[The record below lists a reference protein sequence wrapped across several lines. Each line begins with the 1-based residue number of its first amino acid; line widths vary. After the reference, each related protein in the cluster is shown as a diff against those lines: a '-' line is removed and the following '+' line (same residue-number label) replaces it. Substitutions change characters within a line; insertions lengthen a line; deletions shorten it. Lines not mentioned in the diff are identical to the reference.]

1 MHSFGFNLRRW
12 EFWKELISFRF
23 LVIVSPFFLLT
34 VKHWTNLVVLVVFIG
49 ALIFLIRK
57 KEFAVQDTY
66 DIKSWRWIIA
76 LTLVGPLL
84 AVGIAQ
90 MLRGEFYPPN
100 FDAPLRIAFCAPVF
114 WAVSLGWLYKQGKE
128 SITFLWMKFCFPLT
142 LLWTFIYRPSWSTNW
157 GNHVITTYFVD
168 NLSFGSLTLLFA
180 LLSFIALTFFWSR
193 LSLLSRLISIAGV
206 LIGLYLSVKSGSR
219 TGWINMPV
227 CLFIWALGFSLP
239 NYGRLKTLCLLVL
252 MLVTSVII
260 IYSSPHFTGKVLATI
275 SEISNY
281 DWGSNQTEGSV
292 AVRISFYRMAIFY
305 FLNNPIKGWGDLGWI
320 ELMNSPEIVR
330 YGSEYARSFPK
341 HGFHN
346 EILTSSVRSGIW
358 GLLSSIA
365 FFLFPIIWAV
375 KILRQPINNKLRI
388 YGFFILF
395 LTLHMLLAGMTTE
408 VTNLVFLG
416 SFLGLTFS
424 LFIGE
429 SINHLSALN
438 HDDLHTFAA
447 SRARSK

>member
-1 MHSFGFNLRRW
+1 
-12 EFWKELISFRF
+12 
-23 LVIVSPFFLLT
+23 
-34 VKHWTNLVVLVVFIG
+34 
-49 ALIFLIRK
+49 
-57 KEFAVQDTY
+57 
-66 DIKSWRWIIA
+66 
-76 LTLVGPLL
+76 
-84 AVGIAQ
+84 
-90 MLRGEFYPPN
+90 
-100 FDAPLRIAFCAPVF
+100 
-114 WAVSLGWLYKQGKE
+114 
-128 SITFLWMKFCFPLT
+128 
-142 LLWTFIYRPSWSTNW
+142 
-157 GNHVITTYFVD
+157 
-168 NLSFGSLTLLFA
+168 
-180 LLSFIALTFFWSR
+180 
-193 LSLLSRLISIAGV
+193 
-206 LIGLYLSVKSGSR
+206 
-219 TGWINMPV
+219 MPV